1 MMNFIASTHAD
12 AGISRMRPCR
22 LALLAVVAVALLAD
36 IPAAFA
42 MPSATAPMVE
52 RGPPV
57 LRVLT
62 TCDTRGCFTFG
73 PRQRYTRPD
82 IKPSD
87 QTGPNY
93 YRPNAAGPPR
103 YIQRPP
109 PEPKR
114 PQLRSPATEPNAHR
128 QGCINRYRSYD
139 PRTDRY
145 LGPAGRPTRCLLR

>member
-1 MMNFIASTHAD
+1 MNFIASRHDNAC
-12 AGISRMRPCR
+12 AARMRPGR
-22 LALLAVVAVALLAD
+22 LVLLAVAAVALLAGV
-36 IPAAFA
+36 PVASA
-42 MPSATAPMVE
+42 MPSPAAPMVE
-52 RGPPV
+52 RGLPV
-57 LRVLT
+57 VRVLT

-82 IKPSD
+82 TRPSD

-93 YRPNAAGPPR
+93 YRPNAAGPPH

-109 PEPKR
+109 PGPKR
-114 PQLRSPATEPNAHR
+114 PQLRLPPTEPNAHR

-145 LGPAGRPTRCLLR
+145 LGAAGRPTRCLLR